1 MSTRDQRRAPRK
13 SVDTGVVAID
23 TVAEQPLGTLCNV
36 SATGLLLIGHREPRS
51 EGIYQV
57 RINLPNGGGHVE
69 LGLQEQ
75 WHDPAASPGQYWA
88 GYRII
93 AMGNSHGELLER
105 WLRQG

>member
-13 SVDTGVVAID
+13 AVDVGIVAID
-23 TVAEQPLGTLCNV
+23 AITEQPLGNVCNV
-36 SATGLLLIGHREPRS
+36 SASGLLLIGGREPRN

-57 RINLPNGGGHVE
+57 TIALPGGNGSIE

-75 WHDPAASPGQYWA
+75 WHEPAAGPGQFWG

-93 AMGNSHGELLER
+93 AVGDSHGELLER